1 MIHILEDLRGGL
13 AVSCQAAED
22 SPLNQ
27 TQHIV
32 ALARAA
38 VMGGAKAVRIEGID
52 NVAAVRQAVS
62 VPVIG
67 ITKIAQS
74 GSDVYI
80 TPNLSDVRE
89 LCNAGAD
96 IVAFDAT
103 KRSTPSCVPEL
114 IAEIHRVG
122 RIAMAD
128 ISTLVEASEGM
139 DGGADFGGTTLSGYT
154 PYSLQGETSDF
165 VLMHGLSSARN
176 PFVSE
181 GRIWEPSEA
190 RLEVEYGAM
199 FVVVGSAI
207 TRPDVNTR
215 RFADAVAGIAA

>member
-1 MIHILEDLRGGL
+1 VIDILEDLRGGL
-13 AVSCQAAED
+13 AVSCQAAEG
-22 SPLNQ
+22 SPPHQ
-27 TQHIV
+27 THNII
-32 ALARAA
+32 ALALAA
-38 VMGGAKAVRIEGID
+38 VMGGAKAVRIEGTA
-52 NVAAVRQAVS
+52 NVAAVREAVS

-67 ITKIAQS
+67 ITKIVQR

-80 TPNLSDVRE
+80 TPSLKDVRE

-103 KRSTPSCVPEL
+103 KRPRPSSVPEL
-114 IAEIHRVG
+114 IAEIQCAG

-128 ISTLVEASEGM
+128 ISTLEEAVEAM
-139 DGGADFGGTTLSGYT
+139 DAGADFVGTTLSGYT
-154 PYSLQGETSDF
+154 PYSSQCDTPDF
-165 VLMHGLSSARN
+165 VLMRGLSSARI

-190 RLEVEYGAM
+190 RLAVKYGAM

-207 TRPDVNTR
+207 TRPDVITR

>member
-22 SPLNQ
+22 SPLHQ
-27 TQHIV
+27 THHIV
-32 ALARAA
+32 AFAQAA

-62 VPVIG
+62 APVIG

-80 TPNLSDVRE
+80 TPNVSDVRE
-89 LCNAGAD
+89 LWNAGAD

-103 KRSTPSCVPEL
+103 KRSRPSSVPEL
-114 IAEIHRVG
+114 ITEIHGGG

-128 ISTLVEASEGM
+128 ISTLVEAAEAI
-139 DGGADFGGTTLSGYT
+139 DAGADFVGTTLSGYT
-154 PYSLQGETSDF
+154 PYSSQGETPDF
-165 VLMHGLSSARN
+165 VLMRGLSSARI

-190 RLEVEYGAM
+190 RLAVEYGAM
-199 FVVVGSAI
+199 C
-207 TRPDVNTR
+207 RC
-215 RFADAVAGIAA
+215 RFRHNPS